1 MRTEIRGQKSEVR
14 GQRSEV
20 SNAGSVLQP
29 LISDIRPLLF
39 LLSAFCFLL
48 CFTGCYTPGPNDPS
62 AIDIHN
68 QFTDGWMLND
78 QTEPVK

>member
-1 MRTEIRGQKSEVR
+1 MNKQKSEV
-14 GQRSEV
+14 GSLRSV
-20 SNAGSVLQP
+20 AFALFACFAVA
-29 LISDIRPLLF
+29 LL
-39 LLSAFCFLL
+39 
-48 CFTGCYTPGPNDPS
+48 TGCYTPGPNDPS